1 MFGNDAIVFK
11 RRAGGGSLL
20 RERLTAGEFSGIGE
34 SRAIATALDVD
45 LAVKSK
51 KSTRRMQDL

>member
-34 SRAIATALDVD
+34 SRAIATTLNVDVTAKEQETD
-45 LAVKSK
+45 
-51 KSTRRMQDL
+51 

>member
-34 SRAIATALDVD
+34 SCVIATVLNVN
-45 LAVKSK
+45 VTTKSK
-51 KSTRRMQDL
+51 KPTKRM